1 MTWRKKKGFPLVL
14 VGSVVA
20 YALLAVG
27 FMYAKEIS
35 HVSLPAPFGDEPPR
49 IVLTPVPEGEADLS
63 TFKLHLRL
71 TDDRALDF
79 KTYRM
84 TVGEIGRT
92 IDMPVEG
99 IIGRD
104 YETDLSYSWL
114 AGDARLAGSGRM
126 TVTVSIADDRGQ
138 TTTVS
143 KVIPLKNW
151 QVYLPPRIREKLE
164 RP

>member
-1 MTWRKKKGFPLVL
+1 MAFRKRREFPIVL
-14 VGSVVA
+14 AGSVAA

-49 IVLTPVPEGEADLS
+49 ITMTSVPEGEADLA
-63 TFKLHLRL
+63 TYKLHLRL

-84 TVGEIGRT
+84 TVVEIGRT
-92 IDMPVEG
+92 LDMPIDG
-99 IIGRD
+99 LIGRD
-104 YETDLSYSWL
+104 YETDLSFSWL
-114 AGDARLAGSGRM
+114 AGDARLAGAGRM
-126 TVTVSIADDRGQ
+126 TVTVSIADDQGKA
-138 TTTVS
+138 TSVS
-143 KVIPLKNW
+143 KVVPLKNW
-151 QVYLPPRIREKLE
+151 QAYLPPNVRARLE